1 MRTLKLLITG
11 GCGFIGSNFIRNM
24 LEKYPDYQ
32 ITNLDKL
39 TYAGNPDN
47 LKDIVSN
54 PNYTFVKGDICD
66 TDVVSKVIQDVDQV
80 IHFAAESHVDRSIE
94 DGAVF
99 VRTNVLG
106 TNTLLQSA
114 LDNDVERFIHVS
126 TDEVY
131 GSIKEG
137 SFSEMDDLK
146 PSSPYS
152 SSKAGS
158 DLLAMS
164 YHTTYDLPVTITR
177 CTNNFGPYQYPEK
190 LIPLFITNLMDNRKV
205 PVYGSGMNVRDWIHV
220 DDHCLGIDFAL
231 NNGNAGEVYNI
242 GGGSELTNM
251 DITNRILVAL
261 DKDESMIEHVEDRKG
276 HDFRYSLNCNK
287 LNKMG
292 WKPKYDFDSALDSTI
307 QWYVDNRWWWEPLKR

>member
-24 LEKYPDYQ
+24 LEKYPDYK

-47 LKDIVSN
+47 LKDIESN

-66 TDVVSKVIQDVDQV
+66 TDVVSKVMQDVDQV
-80 IHFAAESHVDRSIE
+80 IHFAAESHVDRSIK
-94 DGAVF
+94 DSSVF
-99 VRTNVLG
+99 VTTNVLG
-106 TNTLLQSA
+106 TNTLLSCA
-114 LDNDVERFIHVS
+114 LEYDIDKFIHVS

-131 GSIKEG
+131 GSIDEG
-137 SFSEMDDLK
+137 SFIETDPLD

-164 YHTTYDLPVTITR
+164 YHTTYGLPVSITR

-190 LIPLFITNLMDNRKV
+190 LIPLFITNLMEGEKV
-205 PVYGSGMNVRDWIHV
+205 PVYGSGLNIRDWIYV
-220 DDHCLGIDFAL
+220 DDHCSGIDFVL
-231 NNGNAGEVYNI
+231 NNGNCGEVYNI
-242 GGGSELTNM
+242 GGGSELTNLE
-251 DITNRILVAL
+251 ITHMILEML
-261 DKDESMIEHVEDRKG
+261 GKDESMIRHVEDRKG
-276 HDFRYSLNCNK
+276 HDLRYSLDCTK
-287 LNKMG
+287 LKNMG
-292 WKPKYDFDSALDSTI
+292 WKLEFNFDTALKSTVK
-307 QWYVDNRWWWEPLKR
+307 WYMDNRWWWESLKR

>member
-24 LEKYPDYQ
+24 LEMYPDYQ

-47 LKDIVSN
+47 LKDIESN

-66 TDVVSKVIQDVDQV
+66 TDVVSNVMQDVDQV

-164 YHTTYDLPVTITR
+164 YYTTYDLPVTITR

-220 DDHCLGIDFAL
+220 DDHCLGIDFVL

-251 DITNRILVAL
+251 DITNRILAAL
-261 DKDESMIEHVEDRKG
+261 DKDESMIEYVEDRKG
-276 HDFRYSLNCNK
+276 HDFRYSLDCNK
-287 LNKMG
+287 LKKMG